1 MLPPEDMRLASL
13 GVHPE
18 HGFRVGPL
26 FAHILLANVHE
37 RLFLPIPRLF
47 VDSHLTRVAVCEM
60 TPGSGGAASGEA
72 W

>member
-1 MLPPEDMRLASL
+1 MLPPEDMRRASF

-18 HGFRVGPL
+18 HSYRVGPL
-26 FAHILLANVHE
+26 LAHILLANVSE

-47 VDSHLTRVAVCEM
+47 VDSHLTRVTVWEM
-60 TPGSGGAASGEA
+60 TPGSGGAESGEA